1 MFVAAI
7 TVRAVYPG
15 VWLHWI
21 PVFIGA
27 SLLSRCCCPALC
39 VFPTPLSRPRPS
51 SSPVDSGRY
60 IPRPTRAPPG
70 APPTARR
77 SAPILG
83 LVGLTVGWL
92 LLADGASVYRV
103 ILCWL
108 TFWVFQQ
115 MYRHDALSR
124 GSFYVTLA
132 YTLLRVCIGFF
143 LSHRGLSFYML
154 FETSL
159 LPTLLMVLLYGYQPE
174 KLRASQY
181 LLLYTVLASLPL
193 LLSLLMLPP
202 YLGWL
207 SPARAGYLVLGLTL
221 GFLVKSPLYLVHI
234 WLPKAH
240 VEAPVAARIVLAG
253 ILLKLGSYGLLLFC
267 PLLHHPL
274 LALYLVISLLGAV
287 VCRLICARQ

>member
-1 MFVAAI
+1 MFVGAI

-27 SLLSRCCCPALC
+27 SLLSRCYCPALP
-39 VFPTPLSRPRPS
+39 VYRTPLPL
-51 SSPVDSGRY
+51 PVPHQPQTTPTEY

-70 APPTARR
+70 PPTPARR

-103 ILCWL
+103 LLCWL

-115 MYRHDALSR
+115 MYQHDALSR

-143 LSHRGLSFYML
+143 LSRRGLSFYML

-181 LLLYTVLASLPL
+181 LLLYTVLASFPL

-202 YLGWL
+202 YLGRIA
-207 SPARAGYLVLGLTL
+207 PARAGYLVLGLTL
-221 GFLVKSPLYLVHI
+221 GFLVKSPLYLVH
-234 WLPKAH
+234 L
-240 VEAPVAARIVLAG
+240 
-253 ILLKLGSYGLLLFC
+253 
-267 PLLHHPL
+267 
-274 LALYLVISLLGAV
+274 
-287 VCRLICARQ
+287 